1 MNTSCLLIFLFL
13 SIFLTTVLSAD
24 EETESQSKSS
34 EGKIPKRIIGKDG
47 TPMVLISASE
57 FQTGDRWE
65 DADENPNRG
74 KGYFKHQQ
82 PVHTVYVDAFY
93 MDIYE
98 VTNAQ
103 YQKFVEATGHR
114 KPDEYYDKPR
124 FNQPNQPVVGL
135 SWGSARTY
143 CECCW

>member
-24 EETESQSKSS
+24 EETESQSKWS

-57 FQTGDRWE
+57 FQMGDCWE

-74 KGYFKHQQ
+74 KGYFKH
-82 PVHTVYVDAFY
+82 
-93 MDIYE
+93 
-98 VTNAQ
+98 
-103 YQKFVEATGHR
+103 
-114 KPDEYYDKPR
+114 
-124 FNQPNQPVVGL
+124 
-135 SWGSARTY
+135 
-143 CECCW
+143 